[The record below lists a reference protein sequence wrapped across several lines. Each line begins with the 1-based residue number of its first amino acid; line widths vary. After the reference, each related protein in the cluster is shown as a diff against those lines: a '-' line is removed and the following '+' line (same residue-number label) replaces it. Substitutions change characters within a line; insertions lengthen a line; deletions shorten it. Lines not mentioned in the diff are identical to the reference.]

1 MKNRARLVL
10 PAAIVLAV
18 LGGCA
23 QLQGGSAPASASW
36 KNLLGG
42 GVAGF
47 DNVGE
52 ANWRVVDGAIVADKG
67 IGFLVT
73 REKYGDFEIRAEFY
87 AEADTNSGIF
97 VRCQD
102 PKKIAA
108 ATCYEVNIWDTRPG
122 QEYST
127 AAIVDIAKVNPVPKA
142 GGKWNTLLVT
152 MKGDH
157 LVVVF
162 NGAKTVDVRDPKL
175 KTGVIALQHAK
186 GVKDDLQPIKFRKVE
201 IRPL

>member
-1 MKNRARLVL
+1 MTRRARLLL

-23 QLQGGSAPASASW
+23 HFPGDPSSASW
-36 KNLLGG
+36 KNLLGA
-42 GVAGF
+42 GVGGF
-47 DNVGE
+47 DQVGE
-52 ANWRVVDGAIVADKG
+52 ANWRMADGAIVADKG
-67 IGFLVT
+67 DGYLVT
-73 REKYGDFEIRAEFY
+73 RETYGDFEMRAEFY
-87 AEADTNSGIF
+87 AEADTNSGIL

-102 PKKIAA
+102 PVDITP

-127 AAIVDIAKVNPVPKA
+127 GAIVAVAKVDPAPKA
-142 GGKWNTLLVT
+142 GGKWNSLQVT
-152 MKGDH
+152 MKRDH
-157 LVVVF
+157 LVVVL
-162 NGAKTVDVRDPKL
+162 NGAKTVDVRDAKL
-175 KTGVIALQHAK
+175 KSGVIALQHAK